1 MASIRYVSTP
11 LVGERAA
18 TITVA
23 VHASDPFSG
32 DGAVAC
38 LRSSPEIT
46 LLPPARRHEAEVL
59 LVSVHQTTEEVVCWV
74 ERAAAESINPE
85 MRIVLVAE
93 TISERHLMRAIN
105 CGLVSFLPREEAD
118 QHRVVQTI
126 RDSHRGRARIPEHM
140 AGWLLAQVR
149 TIQRTVLVPHGL
161 TAGGL
166 QDREVEVLR
175 LLADGLDTAEI
186 AQQLNYSERTIKN
199 IVSGMLT
206 RLNLR
211 NRSHAVAYAIR
222 CGVL

>member
-1 MASIRYVSTP
+1 MLTRAVVAPAVR
-11 LVGERAA
+11 ERGV
-18 TITVA
+18 TMSVA

-32 DGAVAC
+32 EGAVAC

-46 LLPPARRHEAEVL
+46 LFGPDRRCEADVI
-59 LVSVHQTTEEVVCWV
+59 LVTVNRTTEEIVRWM
-74 ERAAAESINPE
+74 ERAADESVNPDVR
-85 MRIVLVAE
+85 MVLVAE
-93 TISERHLMRAIN
+93 SISEHYLMRAVN
-105 CGLVSFLPREEAD
+105 SGLVGFLHREEAD
-118 QHRVVQTI
+118 RDRVVQTVLDSR
-126 RDSHRGRARIPEHM
+126 RDRALIPEHM
-140 AGWLLAQVR
+140 VGWLLEQVR

-166 QDREVEVLR
+166 QDREVEVLK

-186 AQQLNYSERTIKN
+186 AQQLSYSERTIKN

-211 NRSHAVAYAIR
+211 NRSHAVAYAMR